1 MDVGPSTSVG
11 TFQRLL
17 QLRRTAQVGT
27 LNSAALT
34 EIAAQMEESR
44 LPKGTVLLREEQPV
58 QAAFSLVE
66 GEVSV
71 SRGGELIGRVGP
83 GTGLGA
89 RGLLLGAP
97 LGVEIVAETDVLALG
112 VDGGHMV
119 TILED
124 HFELLHEVI
133 KDAAHLNVDL
143 RRRLPGPPA
152 LLRETDPRLFAS
164 GQMDLRARIMFL
176 RQTGPF
182 AHANIGGIAELAEA
196 MRHVTFKAGV
206 TLWKKGDPAL
216 RILLP
221 IKGVIGCAWNRLD
234 GEAVR
239 FHSTLGVP
247 LGSRESVAG
256 VPRWYDA
263 TAETPVEAFE
273 LTADELIDIFEDNFE
288 MAKDYLETLS
298 RTSLSLI
305 KQGGAPSDL
314 LEFVASHVLPE
325 DLSRLYAADAD

>member
-17 QLRRTAQVGT
+17 QLRRTAQVGG

-44 LPKGTVLLREEQPV
+44 LPQGTVLLREEQPV
-58 QAAFSLVE
+58 QAAFSLLE

-97 LGVEIVAETDVLALG
+97 LGVQIVAETDVLALG
-112 VDGGHMV
+112 LDGGHMV
-119 TILED
+119 NILED
-124 HFELLHEVI
+124 HFALLHEVI
-133 KDAAHLNVDL
+133 RDAAHLNVDL

-152 LLRETDPRLFAS
+152 PRREIDPRLSTS
-164 GQMDLRARIMFL
+164 GQMDLLDRILFL

-182 AHANIGGIAELAEA
+182 AQANIGGIAELAEA

-206 TLWKKGDPAL
+206 TLWKIGDPAV

-221 IKGVIGCAWNRLD
+221 ATCTTR
-234 GEAVR
+234 
-239 FHSTLGVP
+239 P
-247 LGSRESVAG
+247 LFSQPPTSR
-256 VPRWYDA
+256 
-263 TAETPVEAFE
+263 
-273 LTADELIDIFEDNFE
+273 
-288 MAKDYLETLS
+288 
-298 RTSLSLI
+298 
-305 KQGGAPSDL
+305 
-314 LEFVASHVLPE
+314 
-325 DLSRLYAADAD
+325 